1 MSQPDL
7 PKVILEEIL
16 YIFSSFTKQ
25 MNISFTFRT
34 KEINNLYLK
43 SKFHNIISKKGKKL
57 SFETNEFYIYLI
69 QKTHE
74 YIDPANVFTFNSPYS
89 FLYFSRIIRYLKKL
103 LDAKIEIVED
113 DLIKIFLYLFYI
125 FLADRFE
132 NFAEV
137 KNSNRKINLDETFY
151 KGTFIELKEKYSSKI
166 PYEDSEEITNF
177 IEQERISMKS
187 NIISNLEDTFQIIKD
202 TLRYNRNRED
212 KLVEKMYDDASGI
225 LFEIS
230 SVYQKDKKDLE
241 ESLVEKIKKF
251 YSNENYL
258 IFTNYISETDEN
270 EIYNNI
276 DINFLQ
282 DNKKLYYPVKFDY
295 SLRDNSEVIDN
306 YLTHIKTNYKRMK
319 YSWCPEVLKNDLNS
333 EFSIFAFSQ
342 FKDLSDMKKI
352 QNFKLKLEN
361 LEQKNIIGFIKEI
374 LNENDFY

>member
-25 MNISFTFRT
+25 MDISFTFRT
-34 KEINNLYLK
+34 KEIDNLYLK

-74 YIDPANVFTFNSPYS
+74 YINPANVFTFNSPYS

-230 SVYQKDKKDLE
+230 SVYQKDKKDIE

-276 DINFLQ
+276 DINFL
-282 DNKKLYYPVKFDY
+282 
-295 SLRDNSEVIDN
+295 
-306 YLTHIKTNYKRMK
+306 
-319 YSWCPEVLKNDLNS
+319 
-333 EFSIFAFSQ
+333 
-342 FKDLSDMKKI
+342 
-352 QNFKLKLEN
+352 
-361 LEQKNIIGFIKEI
+361 
-374 LNENDFY
+374 